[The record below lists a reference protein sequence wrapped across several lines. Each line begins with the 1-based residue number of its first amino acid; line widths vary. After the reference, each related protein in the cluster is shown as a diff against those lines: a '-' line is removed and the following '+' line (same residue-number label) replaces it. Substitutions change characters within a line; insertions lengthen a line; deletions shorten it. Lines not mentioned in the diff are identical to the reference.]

1 VVGLGERTRP
11 LSAARGAQ
19 VLSRRARKNVQLAD
33 VKVRPVAFALAFA
46 LAVALAFALA
56 VALAVALAFALAVAL
71 AFALA
76 VALAFALVCAGRCAL
91 SCADAGTAR

>member
-56 VALAVALAFALAVAL
+56 VALA
-71 AFALA
+71 
-76 VALAFALVCAGRCAL
+76 FALVCAGRCAL

>member
-1 VVGLGERTRP
+1 MVGLGERTRP

-46 LAVALAFALA
+46 LAVALA
-56 VALAVALAFALAVAL
+56 
-71 AFALA
+71 